1 MISGIVFERI
11 PNIGLNGIPK
21 YHSQEQIDQ
30 IKYQIIQNNSNY
42 LLHFWRPN
50 QNFNSKTMLK
60 LIDFCNDW
68 MIIKNLVL

>member
-11 PNIGLNGIPK
+11 PNIGLNGTPK

-50 QNFNSKTMLK
+50 QVRLYENFNSRTMLK
-60 LIDFCNDW
+60 LIDF
-68 MIIKNLVL
+68 LQ